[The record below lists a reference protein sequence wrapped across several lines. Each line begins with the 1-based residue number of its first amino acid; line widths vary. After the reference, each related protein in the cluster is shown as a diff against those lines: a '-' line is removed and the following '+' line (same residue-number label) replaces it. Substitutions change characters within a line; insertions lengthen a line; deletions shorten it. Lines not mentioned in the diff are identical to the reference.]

1 MHQHK
6 VILILIDGLGWHV
19 AKHAM
24 GYLHALC
31 ESRQASVFKLQCEL
45 PSLSRP
51 LYECILTGSNPVVSG
66 IRHNQIV
73 QLSKQESIF
82 HLARKARLKTA
93 AAAYSWISEL
103 YNRAPYD
110 AVRDRFTNDSSLAIQ
125 HGIFY
130 HEDTYPDS
138 HLLLDAEHLR
148 TTHDPDFL
156 FIHTMNVDDM
166 GHRSGGDSADYRNA
180 ARKVD
185 VLLSHYLPVWQE
197 QGYKIIVTADHGMN
211 VDRSHGGHLPEEREV
226 PLFLVGQG
234 FNHKAAGTEIK
245 QVQIRDLCA
254 LALGLAVNRND
265 ELKSFLS

>member
-1 MHQHK
+1 MNHHK

-66 IRHNQIV
+66 IRPNQIV
-73 QLSKQESIF
+73 QLSQQQSIF
-82 HLARKARLKTA
+82 HLARQAKLKTPA
-93 AAAYSWISEL
+93 GAYSLISEL
-103 YNRAPYD
+103 YNRAPFD
-110 AVRDRFTNDSSLAIQ
+110 AARDRFTDDESLPIQ

-148 TTHDPDFL
+148 TSHNPDFL
-156 FIHTMNVDDM
+156 FIHSMNVDDM
-166 GHRSGGDSADYRNA
+166 GHRFGGDSADYRNA
-180 ARKVD
+180 ARHVD
-185 VLLSHYLPVWQE
+185 VILSHYLPIWQE
-197 QGYKIIVTADHGMN
+197 QGYRIIVTADHGMN
-211 VDRSHGGHLPEEREV
+211 ADCSHGGNLPEEREV
-226 PLFLVGQG
+226 PLYLVGDG
-234 FNHKAAGTEIK
+234 FDHTARAMEIK
-245 QVQIRDLCA
+245 QIQIRDLCA
-254 LALGLAVNRND
+254 LALGIPVTHND
-265 ELKSFLS
+265 ELKAFLS